1 MRTLIAQVVLR
12 LTAAAAKKTEPLSKE
27 ELHRLSADD
36 RTPYAGEYATEL
48 CGDRPRGETDEANHI
63 YGAFKK
69 YCERFGAKW
78 NTYVDA
84 LEQVC
89 GRHGHD
95 ACPDPLTPELAFWDD
110 YKREAMFREAGLYDA
125 EAEMAEL
132 LGKRDDG
139 KRLKRHAAV
148 TRTSLVY
155 ERTGDGSRL
164 LRLLEQATPK
174 ERRGFMVDT
183 KGSRTKELF
192 DRAETLEVT
201 IMELLKRDI
210 HDAAAARK
218 DL

>member
-1 MRTLIAQVVLR
+1 MRKMRGLVL
-12 LTAAAAKKTEPLSKE
+12 LLLVHAATAKPEPLSKE
-27 ELHRLSADD
+27 ELHKLSADD

-48 CGDRPRGETDEANHI
+48 CSGKPPGLSDEAGRI
-63 YGAFKK
+63 YDGFKR
-69 YCERFGAKW
+69 YCEKFGTQW
-78 NTYVDA
+78 NKYVAA

-89 GRHGHD
+89 GRHGHKE
-95 ACPDPLTPELAFWDD
+95 CPDPLTPELNFWDD
-110 YKREAMFREAGLYDA
+110 YKREAMLYEAGLYDA
-125 EAEMAEL
+125 EAEMAGL
-132 LGKRDDG
+132 LGKRADG

-148 TRTSLVY
+148 TRATLAY
-155 ERTGDGSRL
+155 ERTGDGVRL

-192 DRAETLEVT
+192 DRAETLEIT

-210 HDAAAARK
+210 HDRNNA

>member
-1 MRTLIAQVVLR
+1 MRKMRGLVL
-12 LTAAAAKKTEPLSKE
+12 LLLVHAATAKPEPLSKE
-27 ELHRLSADD
+27 ELHKLSADD

-48 CGDRPRGETDEANHI
+48 CSGKPPGLSDEAGRI
-63 YGAFKK
+63 YDGFKR
-69 YCERFGAKW
+69 YCEKFGTQW
-78 NTYVDA
+78 NKYVAA

-89 GRHGHD
+89 ARHGHKQ
-95 ACPDPLTPELAFWDD
+95 CPDPLTPELDFWDD
-110 YKREAMFREAGLYDA
+110 YKREAMLYEAGLYDS
-125 EAEMAEL
+125 EAEMAGL
-132 LGKRDDG
+132 LGKRADH

-148 TRTSLVY
+148 TRATLAY
-155 ERTGDGSRL
+155 ERTGDGARL

-192 DRAETLEVT
+192 DRAETLEIT

-210 HDAAAARK
+210 HDRTT